1 MRGTPAE
8 SKRVQNPTIK
18 AAIMLDR
25 AVKDY
30 LNGRISANILAVVAQ
45 DYINTVG
52 KGKEGAQLVL
62 PE

>member
-1 MRGTPAE
+1 M
-8 SKRVQNPTIK
+8 QNPTIK